1 MNAADQSK
9 SWHFFTQHVIKPQI
23 FVPPDILW
31 VAEVYTGQIHREKSI
46 EDYCSDIT
54 LRSGL
59 ASGSGQNKTM
69 V

>member
-1 MNAADQSK
+1 MNAADQNK
-9 SWHFFTQHVIKPQI
+9 SWYFFTQHVIKPQI

-31 VAEVYTGQIHREKSI
+31 VVDVYNGQIHREKSI

-54 LRSGL
+54 LRSVL
-59 ASGSGQNKTM
+59 ASGSGQNKTI

>member
-1 MNAADQSK
+1 MNAADQRK
-9 SWHFFTQHVIKPQI
+9 SWYFFTQHVIKPQI

-31 VAEVYTGQIHREKSI
+31 VAEVYIGQIHREKST